1 MFDAGQRRGH
11 ILVQM
16 TSMKVDSDTKNTER
30 WDDIVNLLILIFAA
44 SAIGIW
50 RIAAGV
56 LISKDGVTYIELA
69 QRFPSEPLNVIKG
82 LFFGYPFLVYS
93 AHELA
98 AVFGAPSSALAWAYS
113 AQSVT
118 LLCRVLALIPLYFIG
133 KLLVGARR
141 SFWAVAVLII
151 LPYPA
156 DFGSD
161 ALRDWPHVL
170 FLAVGLLFLLWGAKE
185 GKWWMFAGAGVTAGI
200 GHMVRPECGQL
211 VVYGVLWILMRLA
224 APKPGMNRGAL
235 VGALAALLLGFA
247 IPAVPYMAIRGEILP
262 EKLKEYMT
270 ASALRESQRNH
281 EVGIDTGSA
290 VQSTSG
296 LPVKTVRAL
305 GRLAGEMSDNLMYYF
320 VPALL
325 VGAYARIRRQSEV
338 SDMEKFFIPAF
349 VFLNVLMMIM
359 LYHQW
364 GYISRRHCLPL
375 TVVLIFYVPAGLEI
389 LAQRLEQRFSKDQ
402 GQNDRPSQRWFFIL
416 LAIGTGICTPK
427 LLSPPGYDKQGYRDA
442 AEWLRQNSGPDDVV
456 AVPDSRISFYAERKG
471 IVYTAEMPGGTEYIV
486 AIVGGQDEDALSA
499 GIGRKEFSARVEK
512 RKKNKK
518 RVVVYH
524 TM

>member
-1 MFDAGQRRGH
+1 
-11 ILVQM
+11 
-16 TSMKVDSDTKNTER
+16 MKIESDTKNTER
-30 WDDIVNLLILIFAA
+30 WDDIVNLLILILAA

-82 LFFGYPFLVYS
+82 LFFGYPFLVFS
-93 AHELA
+93 AQKLA
-98 AVFGAPSSALAWAYS
+98 AAFGAPSSALAWAYS

-170 FLAVGLLFLLWGAKE
+170 FLAAGLLFLLWGAKE
-185 GKWWMFAGAGVTAGI
+185 GKWWMFAGAGMAAGI

-211 VVYGVLWILMRLA
+211 VVYGVLWILMRLV
-224 APKPGMNRGAL
+224 APKPGMNRGTL

-247 IPAVPYMAIRGEILP
+247 IPAAPYMAIRGEILP

-281 EVGIDTGSA
+281 EVRIDTGTA
-290 VQSTSG
+290 LWTASG
-296 LPVKTVRAL
+296 LPVKTVKAV

-325 VGAYARIRRQSEV
+325 VGAYARIRRKSEV
-338 SDMEKFFIPAF
+338 SDIEKFFIPAF

-359 LYHQW
+359 LYRQW

-375 TVVLIFYVPAGLEI
+375 TVVLIF
-389 LAQRLEQRFSKDQ
+389 
-402 GQNDRPSQRWFFIL
+402 
-416 LAIGTGICTPK
+416 
-427 LLSPPGYDKQGYRDA
+427 
-442 AEWLRQNSGPDDVV
+442 
-456 AVPDSRISFYAERKG
+456 
-471 IVYTAEMPGGTEYIV
+471 
-486 AIVGGQDEDALSA
+486 
-499 GIGRKEFSARVEK
+499 
-512 RKKNKK
+512 
-518 RVVVYH
+518 
-524 TM
+524 